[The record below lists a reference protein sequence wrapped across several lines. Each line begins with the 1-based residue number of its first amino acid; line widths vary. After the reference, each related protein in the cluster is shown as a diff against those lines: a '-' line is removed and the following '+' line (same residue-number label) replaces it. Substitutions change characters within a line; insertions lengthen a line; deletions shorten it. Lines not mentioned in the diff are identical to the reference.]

1 MKMVNL
7 NLNKIILL
15 IYLSLLINQCT
26 LKSQDPKLFS
36 QEVLQYNKL
45 SSPIFNTVDSDLNL
59 GFFVLDLINQNR
71 FKLNSKEINLHLAA
85 IDYSLHQ
92 SNLGETVTWYN
103 SDRITSGEVRLIKVE
118 SKKTNNQCKYLQ
130 SNIILLGINKEEI
143 LRICE
148 K

>member
-1 MKMVNL
+1 MVNL

-15 IYLSLLINQCT
+15 ICLSFLINQCT

-85 IDYSLHQ
+85 IDYSLNQ

-118 SKKTNNQCKYLQ
+118 SKKLIINVNIFNQ
-130 SNIILLGINKEEI
+130 I
-143 LRICE
+143 
-148 K
+148 